1 MTDRGKW
8 RNGNMNGIGQDFDNF
23 LKEQGIFEE
32 VNELAAKKLI
42 TYQLKQAMDEQNV
55 TKSYVAK
62 KMKTSRVAV
71 DNILDPAFN
80 TSIESLERFANILGK
95 RLTISLT

>member
-1 MTDRGKW
+1 MK
-8 RNGNMNGIGQDFDNF
+8 GIGQDFNDF
-23 LKEQGIFEE
+23 LKKQSIYDE

-42 TYQLKQAMDEQNV
+42 TYQLEKAMQEQKL
-55 TKSYVAK
+55 TKSFIAK

-80 TSIESLERFANILGK
+80 TSIDSLERFAHVLGK
-95 RLTISLT
+95 KLTISLS

>member
-1 MTDRGKW
+1 MK
-8 RNGNMNGIGQDFDNF
+8 GIGQDFNDF
-23 LKEQGIFEE
+23 LKEQGIYDE

-42 TYQLKQAMDEQNV
+42 TYQLEKAMQEQKL
-55 TKSYVAK
+55 TKSFIAK

-80 TSIESLERFANILGK
+80 TSIDSLERFAHVLGK
-95 RLTISLT
+95 KLTISLS